1 MAGLQQYY
9 FFPTDY
15 FYPRPQ
21 SVRVDTAQKSALP
34 LQIQKRDI
42 SDDLKHPTS
51 LSLVLYTNKHA
62 NKASAAIDKSNST

>member
-9 FFPTDY
+9 FFPTDF

-51 LSLVLYTNKHA
+51 LSLVLSANNNA
-62 NKASAAIDKSNST
+62 NKAAAAIIKSRST